1 MTEAI
6 WTKPGSTLSLNNACK
21 EFGLSEQ
28 DLIRYLKQGKL
39 QYRLNY
45 AHGNP
50 YYKLLRKE
58 VQTLVQELHGDD
70 YLKKQAL
77 EHELLTVNKEINS
90 LKRKLSKLEKQ
101 KVELSQKLDNGY
113 DK

>member
-1 MTEAI
+1 MTDSA
-6 WTKPGSTLSLNNACK
+6 WTKQGVTLSLNNACK

-28 DLIRYLKQGKL
+28 EIIQSIQQGKL

-58 VQTLVQELHGDD
+58 VQALAQALYGDD

-101 KVELSQKLDNGY
+101 KAELSQKLGIA
-113 DK
+113 